1 MNIKWL
7 NKIHITYF
15 GRNSTLKQPLNYKNA
30 NEHFNGG
37 GSIIVNEI
45 DSFKN
50 GMHKYKLECANL
62 RLDNSKLKKKN
73 SELEDKNRIL
83 IENLEK
89 MELKKEK
96 VFFIKFI

>member
-1 MNIKWL
+1 
-7 NKIHITYF
+7 
-15 GRNSTLKQPLNYKNA
+15 
-30 NEHFNGG
+30 
-37 GSIIVNEI
+37 
-45 DSFKN
+45 
-50 GMHKYKLECANL
+50 MHKYKLECANL